1 MIWVGGKIIT
11 ALIFWIFIGVNVSE
25 GQDSSTVTQEDY
37 ESLHAEVIELRKI
50 KEIHQQQHSMG
61 EKNYQ
66 MGEEYFPTYGTTLE
80 RVKKRGF
87 IVCGTYPDFPG
98 FSEEKEFD
106 SPLAERRGK
115 IWIGFDVEICRA
127 VAAAVFGNHQ
137 RIEFIGVN
145 GRTRFDRLI
154 DGSIDVL
161 SAATTWTFS
170 RDVEKKLEYVA
181 TTYYDGQGFM
191 VRKNLGVSSAK
202 QLVGASVCFSE
213 TSTAAQN
220 IKDFFEY
227 HEIRYVPIPVAPHE
241 NVKELYAA
249 GECDMYGTDRSGLAS
264 NRLSFDDP
272 ERHMILPE
280 VISKEPLGPVVK
292 YGDQQ
297 WADIVRWSI
306 FVLFIGEEMGIT
318 QNNIDGLKNHKNPS
332 IQRFMGERNG
342 EKYPNLG
349 IKLGLDKL
357 WSYFII
363 KQLGNYGE
371 IYERNVGI
379 NTPIGLNRG
388 LNKLYRHGGLI
399 YAPPLR

>member
-1 MIWVGGKIIT
+1 MIGKVIISLVWV
-11 ALIFWIFIGVNVSE
+11 FWILAMSTVE
-25 GQDSSTVTQEDY
+25 GQDPSAVSQDDY
-37 ESLHAEVIELRKI
+37 DSLHAEVIELRKI
-50 KEIHQQQHSMG
+50 KEIHQQMLPQG
-61 EKNYQ
+61 EKNYK
-66 MGEEYFPTYGTTLE
+66 MKDEYFPTYGSTLA
-80 RVKKRGF
+80 RVKKRGY
-87 IVCGTYPDFPG
+87 IICGTYPDFPG
-98 FSEEKEFD
+98 FSEEVEE
-106 SPLAERRGK
+106 AEESK
-115 IWIGFDVEICRA
+115 VWVGFDIDICRA
-127 VAAAVFGNHQ
+127 VASAVFGNQ
-137 RIEFIGVN
+137 WRIQFIGIN
-145 GRTRFDRLI
+145 GRTRFERLI

-181 TTYYDGQGFM
+181 TTYFDGQGFM

-202 QLVGASVCFSE
+202 QLVGASVCFSGA
-213 TSTAAQN
+213 STAAQN
-220 IKDFFEY
+220 IRDFFEY
-227 HEIRYVPIPVAPHE
+227 HEIRFVPIEISADQD
-241 NVKELYAA
+241 VKELYAA

-272 ERHMILPE
+272 DRHMILPE

-306 FVLFIGEEMGIT
+306 FVLFLAEEMGIT
-318 QNNIDGLKNHKNPS
+318 QDNIDGFKQHKNPS

-342 EKYPNLG
+342 EEYPNLG

-357 WSYFII
+357 WAYYII
-363 KQLGNYGE
+363 KQLGNYKE

-388 LNKLYRHGGLI
+388 LNKLYIHGGLL

>member
-1 MIWVGGKIIT
+1 MVGKVIISLVWV
-11 ALIFWIFIGVNVSE
+11 FWILAMSTVE
-25 GQDSSTVTQEDY
+25 GQDPSAVSQDDY
-37 ESLHAEVIELRKI
+37 DSLHAEVIELRKI
-50 KEIHQQQHSMG
+50 KKIHQQMLPQG
-61 EKNYQ
+61 EKNYK
-66 MGEEYFPTYGTTLE
+66 MKDEYFPAYGSTLA
-80 RVKKRGF
+80 RVKKRGY
-87 IVCGTYPDFPG
+87 IICGTYPDFPG
-98 FSEEKEFD
+98 FSEEVEE
-106 SPLAERRGK
+106 AEESK
-115 IWIGFDVEICRA
+115 VWVGFDIDICRA
-127 VAAAVFGNHQ
+127 VASAVFGNQ
-137 RIEFIGVN
+137 WRIQFIGIN
-145 GRTRFDRLI
+145 GRTRFERLI

-181 TTYYDGQGFM
+181 TTYFDGQGFM

-202 QLVGASVCFSE
+202 QLVGASVCFSGS
-213 TSTAAQN
+213 STAAQN
-220 IKDFFEY
+220 IRDFFEY
-227 HEIRYVPIPVAPHE
+227 HEIKFVPIEISADQS
-241 NVKELYAA
+241 VKELYAA

-306 FVLFIGEEMGIT
+306 FVLFLAEEMEIT
-318 QNNIDGLKNHKNPS
+318 QDNIDGFKQHKNPS

-342 EKYPNLG
+342 EEHPNLG

-357 WSYFII
+357 WAYYII

-388 LNKLYRHGGLI
+388 LNKLYIHGGLL

>member
-1 MIWVGGKIIT
+1 MIMVGKVIVSIIW
-11 ALIFWIFIGVNVSE
+11 AFWIMSM
-25 GQDSSTVTQEDY
+25 STVEGEPDVKQEDY
-37 ESLHAEVIELRKI
+37 DTLHAEVLELRKI
-50 KEIHQQQHSMG
+50 KKIHQQQHSMG

-80 RVKKRGF
+80 RVKKRGY
-87 IVCGTYPDFPG
+87 IICGTYPDFPG
-98 FSEEKEFD
+98 FSEEKEFETTL
-106 SPLAERRGK
+106 PERQSK
-115 IWIGFDVEICRA
+115 IWVGFDVEICRA
-127 VAAAVFGNHQ
+127 IASAVFGNLL
-137 RIEFIGVN
+137 RIEFIGID
-145 GRTRFDRLI
+145 GRTRFDRLM

-227 HEIRYVPIPVAPHE
+227 HEIRYVPISVAPHQ

-249 GECDMYGTDRSGLAS
+249 GKCDMYGTDRSGLAS

-318 QNNIDGLKNHKNPS
+318 QGNIDRLKNHKNPS

-342 EKYPNLG
+342 EDYPNLG

-371 IYERNVGI
+371 IYERNVGL
-379 NTPIGLNRG
+379 NTPVGLHRG
-388 LNKLYRHGGLI
+388 LNKLYKHGGLI

>member
-1 MIWVGGKIIT
+1 MIMIGKIIIS
-11 ALIFWIFIGVNVSE
+11 LVWVFWILAM
-25 GQDSSTVTQEDY
+25 STVEGGPDVSQDDY
-37 ESLHAEVIELRKI
+37 DSLHAEVIELRKI
-50 KEIHQQQHSMG
+50 KKIHQQQHPQG
-61 EKNYQ
+61 EKNYK
-66 MGEEYFPTYGTTLE
+66 MKDEYFPAYGSTLA
-80 RVKKRGF
+80 RVKKRGY
-87 IVCGTYPDFPG
+87 IICGTYPDFPG
-98 FSEEKEFD
+98 FSEEVEE
-106 SPLAERRGK
+106 AEESK
-115 IWIGFDVEICRA
+115 VWVGFDIDICRA
-127 VAAAVFGNHQ
+127 VASAVFGNQ
-137 RIEFIGVN
+137 WRIQFIGIN
-145 GRTRFDRLI
+145 GRTRFERLI

-170 RDVEKKLEYVA
+170 RDVEKRLEYVA

-202 QLVGASVCFSE
+202 QLVGASVCFSGS
-213 TSTAAQN
+213 STAAQN
-220 IKDFFEY
+220 IRDFFEY
-227 HEIRYVPIPVAPHE
+227 HEIKFVPIEISADQS
-241 NVKELYAA
+241 VKELYAA

-272 ERHMILPE
+272 DRHMILPE

-306 FVLFIGEEMGIT
+306 FVLFIAEEMGIT
-318 QNNIDGLKNHKNPS
+318 QDNIDGLKQHKNPS

-342 EKYPNLG
+342 EEHPNLG

>member
-1 MIWVGGKIIT
+1 MVGKIIIS
-11 ALIFWIFIGVNVSE
+11 LVWVFWILAMSTVE
-25 GQDSSTVTQEDY
+25 GQDPSAVSQDDY
-37 ESLHAEVIELRKI
+37 DSLHAEVVELRKI
-50 KEIHQQQHSMG
+50 KKIHQQMLPQG
-61 EKNYQ
+61 EKNYK
-66 MGEEYFPTYGTTLE
+66 MKDEYFPAYGSTLA
-80 RVKKRGF
+80 RVKKRGY
-87 IVCGTYPDFPG
+87 IICGTYPDFPG
-98 FSEEKEFD
+98 FSEEVEE
-106 SPLAERRGK
+106 AEESK
-115 IWIGFDVEICRA
+115 VWVGFDIDICRA
-127 VAAAVFGNHQ
+127 VASAVFGNHWSIQ
-137 RIEFIGVN
+137 FIGIN
-145 GRTRFDRLI
+145 GRTRFERLI

-202 QLVGASVCFSE
+202 QLVGASVCFSGA
-213 TSTAAQN
+213 STAAQN
-220 IKDFFEY
+220 IRDFFEY
-227 HEIRYVPIPVAPHE
+227 HEIRFVPIEISADQS
-241 NVKELYAA
+241 VKELYAA
-249 GECDMYGTDRSGLAS
+249 GKCDMYGTDRSGLAS

-306 FVLFIGEEMGIT
+306 FVLFIAEEMGIT
-318 QNNIDGLKNHKNPS
+318 QDNIDGLKQHKNPS

-342 EKYPNLG
+342 EEHPNLG

-357 WSYFII
+357 WAYYII
-363 KQLGNYGE
+363 KQLGNYKE

-388 LNKLYRHGGLI
+388 LNKLYIHGGLL

>member
-1 MIWVGGKIIT
+1 MVGKIIIS
-11 ALIFWIFIGVNVSE
+11 LVWVFWILAMSTVE
-25 GQDSSTVTQEDY
+25 GQDPSDVSQDDY
-37 ESLHAEVIELRKI
+37 DSLHAEVIELRKI
-50 KEIHQQQHSMG
+50 KKIHQQMLPQG
-61 EKNYQ
+61 EKNYK
-66 MGEEYFPTYGTTLE
+66 MKDEYFPAYGTTLE
-80 RVKKRGF
+80 RVKKRGY
-87 IVCGTYPDFPG
+87 IICGTYPDFPG
-98 FSEEKEFD
+98 FSEEVEE
-106 SPLAERRGK
+106 AEESK
-115 IWIGFDVEICRA
+115 VWVGFDIDICRA
-127 VAAAVFGNHQ
+127 VASAVFGNQ
-137 RIEFIGVN
+137 WRIQFIGIN
-145 GRTRFDRLI
+145 GRTRFERLM

-202 QLVGASVCFSE
+202 QLVGASVCFSGS
-213 TSTAAQN
+213 STAAQN
-220 IKDFFEY
+220 IRDFFEY
-227 HEIRYVPIPVAPHE
+227 HEIRFVPIEISADQD
-241 NVKELYAA
+241 VKELYAA

-306 FVLFIGEEMGIT
+306 FVLFLAEEMGIT
-318 QNNIDGLKNHKNPS
+318 QDNIDGFKQHKKPS

-342 EKYPNLG
+342 EEYPNLG

-357 WSYFII
+357 WAYYII
-363 KQLGNYGE
+363 KQLGNYKE

-388 LNKLYRHGGLI
+388 LNKLYIHGGLL

>member
-1 MIWVGGKIIT
+1 MVGKVIVSLVWV
-11 ALIFWIFIGVNVSE
+11 FWILAMSTVE
-25 GQDSSTVTQEDY
+25 GQDSSTITQDDY
-37 ESLHAEVIELRKI
+37 DSLHAEVVELRKI
-50 KEIHQQQHSMG
+50 KKIHQQMLPQG
-61 EKNYQ
+61 EKNYK
-66 MGEEYFPTYGTTLE
+66 MKDEYFPAYGSTLA
-80 RVKKRGF
+80 RVKKRGY
-87 IVCGTYPDFPG
+87 IICGTYPDFPG
-98 FSEEKEFD
+98 FSEEVEE
-106 SPLAERRGK
+106 AEESK
-115 IWIGFDVEICRA
+115 VWVGFDIDICRA
-127 VAAAVFGNHQ
+127 VASAVFGNQ
-137 RIEFIGVN
+137 WRIQFIGIN
-145 GRTRFDRLI
+145 GRTRFERLI

-181 TTYYDGQGFM
+181 TTYFDGQGFM

-202 QLVGASVCFSE
+202 QLVGASVCFSGA
-213 TSTAAQN
+213 STAAQN
-220 IKDFFEY
+220 IRDFFEY
-227 HEIRYVPIPVAPHE
+227 HEIRFVPIEISADQD
-241 NVKELYAA
+241 VKELYAA

-306 FVLFIGEEMGIT
+306 FVLFLAEEMGIT
-318 QNNIDGLKNHKNPS
+318 QDNIDGFKQHKNPS

-342 EKYPNLG
+342 EEYPNLG

-357 WSYFII
+357 WAYYII
-363 KQLGNYGE
+363 KQLGNYKE

-388 LNKLYRHGGLI
+388 LNKLYIHGGLL

>member
-1 MIWVGGKIIT
+1 MIMIGKIIIS
-11 ALIFWIFIGVNVSE
+11 LVWVFWILAMSTVE
-25 GQDSSTVTQEDY
+25 GQDSSTITQDDY
-37 ESLHAEVIELRKI
+37 DSLHAEVVELRKI
-50 KEIHQQQHSMG
+50 KKIHQQMLPQG
-61 EKNYQ
+61 EKNYK
-66 MGEEYFPTYGTTLE
+66 MKDEYFPAYGSTLA
-80 RVKKRGF
+80 RVKKRGY
-87 IVCGTYPDFPG
+87 IICGTYPDFPG
-98 FSEEKEFD
+98 FSEEVEE
-106 SPLAERRGK
+106 AEESK
-115 IWIGFDVEICRA
+115 VWVGFDIDICRA
-127 VAAAVFGNHQ
+127 VASAVFGNQ
-137 RIEFIGVN
+137 WRIQFIGIN
-145 GRTRFDRLI
+145 GRTRFERLI

-181 TTYYDGQGFM
+181 TTYFDGQGFM

-202 QLVGASVCFSE
+202 QLVGASVCFSGA
-213 TSTAAQN
+213 STAAQN
-220 IKDFFEY
+220 IRDFFEY
-227 HEIRYVPIPVAPHE
+227 HEIRFVPIEISADQD
-241 NVKELYAA
+241 VKELYAA

-306 FVLFIGEEMGIT
+306 FVLFLAEEMGIT
-318 QNNIDGLKNHKNPS
+318 QDNIDGFKQHKNPS

-342 EKYPNLG
+342 EEYPNLG

-357 WSYFII
+357 WAYYII
-363 KQLGNYGE
+363 KQLGNYKE

-388 LNKLYRHGGLI
+388 LNKLYIHGGLL

>member
-1 MIWVGGKIIT
+1 MVGKVIISLVWV
-11 ALIFWIFIGVNVSE
+11 FWILAMSTVE
-25 GQDSSTVTQEDY
+25 GQDSSTITQDDY
-37 ESLHAEVIELRKI
+37 DSLHAEVIELRKI
-50 KEIHQQQHSMG
+50 KKIHQQMLPQG
-61 EKNYQ
+61 EKNYK
-66 MGEEYFPTYGTTLE
+66 MKDEYFPAYGSTLA
-80 RVKKRGF
+80 RVKKRGY
-87 IVCGTYPDFPG
+87 IICGTYPDFPG
-98 FSEEKEFD
+98 FSEEVEE
-106 SPLAERRGK
+106 AEESK
-115 IWIGFDVEICRA
+115 VWVGFDIDICRA
-127 VAAAVFGNHQ
+127 VASAVFGNQ
-137 RIEFIGVN
+137 WRIQFIGIN
-145 GRTRFDRLI
+145 GRTRFERLI

-181 TTYYDGQGFM
+181 TTYFDGQGFM

-202 QLVGASVCFSE
+202 QLVGASVCFSGA
-213 TSTAAQN
+213 STAAQN
-220 IKDFFEY
+220 IRDFFEY
-227 HEIRYVPIPVAPHE
+227 HEIRFVPIEISADQD
-241 NVKELYAA
+241 VKELYAA

-306 FVLFIGEEMGIT
+306 FVLFLAEEMGIT
-318 QNNIDGLKNHKNPS
+318 QDNIDGFKQHKNPS

-342 EKYPNLG
+342 EEHPNLG

-357 WSYFII
+357 WAYYII
-363 KQLGNYGE
+363 KQLGNYKE

-388 LNKLYRHGGLI
+388 LNKLYIHGGLL

>member
-1 MIWVGGKIIT
+1 MVGKVIISLVWV
-11 ALIFWIFIGVNVSE
+11 FWILAMSTVE
-25 GQDSSTVTQEDY
+25 GQDSSTITQDDY
-37 ESLHAEVIELRKI
+37 DSLHAEVVELRKI
-50 KEIHQQQHSMG
+50 KKIHQQMLPQG
-61 EKNYQ
+61 EKNYK
-66 MGEEYFPTYGTTLE
+66 MKDEYFPAYGSTLA
-80 RVKKRGF
+80 RVKKRGY
-87 IVCGTYPDFPG
+87 IICGTYPDFPG
-98 FSEEKEFD
+98 FSEEVEE
-106 SPLAERRGK
+106 AEESK
-115 IWIGFDVEICRA
+115 VWVGFDIDICRA
-127 VAAAVFGNHQ
+127 VASAVFGNQ
-137 RIEFIGVN
+137 WRIQFIGIN
-145 GRTRFDRLI
+145 GRTRFERLM

-181 TTYYDGQGFM
+181 TTYFDGQGFM

-202 QLVGASVCFSE
+202 QLVGASVCFSGA
-213 TSTAAQN
+213 STAAQN
-220 IKDFFEY
+220 IRDFFEY
-227 HEIRYVPIPVAPHE
+227 HEIRFVPIEISADQS
-241 NVKELYAA
+241 VKELYAA

-306 FVLFIGEEMGIT
+306 FVLFLAEEMGIT
-318 QNNIDGLKNHKNPS
+318 QDNIDGLKQHKNPS

-342 EKYPNLG
+342 EEHPNLG

-357 WSYFII
+357 WAYYII
-363 KQLGNYGE
+363 KQLGNYKE

-388 LNKLYRHGGLI
+388 LNKLYIHGGLL

>member
-1 MIWVGGKIIT
+1 MIMVGKVIVSIIW
-11 ALIFWIFIGVNVSE
+11 AFWIMSM
-25 GQDSSTVTQEDY
+25 STVEGEPDVKQEDY
-37 ESLHAEVIELRKI
+37 DTLHAEVIELRKI
-50 KEIHQQQHSMG
+50 KKIHQQQHSMG

-80 RVKKRGF
+80 RVKKRGY
-87 IVCGTYPDFPG
+87 IICGTYPDFPG
-98 FSEEKEFD
+98 FSEEKEFETTL
-106 SPLAERRGK
+106 PERQSK
-115 IWIGFDVEICRA
+115 VWVGFDVEICRA
-127 VAAAVFGNHQ
+127 VASAVFGNLQ
-137 RIEFIGVN
+137 RIEFIGIN
-145 GRTRFDRLI
+145 GRTRFERLM

-227 HEIRYVPIPVAPHE
+227 HEIRYVPISVAPHQ

-318 QNNIDGLKNHKNPS
+318 QGNIDRLKNHKNPS

-342 EKYPNLG
+342 EDYPNLG

-371 IYERNVGI
+371 IYERNVGL
-379 NTPIGLNRG
+379 NTPVGLHRG
-388 LNKLYRHGGLI
+388 LNKLYKHGGLI

>member
-1 MIWVGGKIIT
+1 MIMIGKIIIS
-11 ALIFWIFIGVNVSE
+11 LVWVFWILAMSTVE
-25 GQDSSTVTQEDY
+25 GQDPSAVSQDDY
-37 ESLHAEVIELRKI
+37 DSLHAEVIELRKI
-50 KEIHQQQHSMG
+50 KKIHQQMLPQG
-61 EKNYQ
+61 EKNYK
-66 MGEEYFPTYGTTLE
+66 MKDEYFPTYGSTLA
-80 RVKKRGF
+80 RVKKRGY
-87 IVCGTYPDFPG
+87 IICGTYPDFPG
-98 FSEEKEFD
+98 FSEEVEE
-106 SPLAERRGK
+106 AEESK
-115 IWIGFDVEICRA
+115 VWVGFDIDICRA
-127 VAAAVFGNHQ
+127 VASAVFGNQ
-137 RIEFIGVN
+137 WRIQFIGIN
-145 GRTRFDRLI
+145 GRTRFERLI

-181 TTYYDGQGFM
+181 TTYFDGQGFM

-202 QLVGASVCFSE
+202 QLVGASVCFSGA
-213 TSTAAQN
+213 STAAQN
-220 IKDFFEY
+220 IRDFFEY
-227 HEIRYVPIPVAPHE
+227 HEIRFVPIEISADQD
-241 NVKELYAA
+241 VKELYAA

-306 FVLFIGEEMGIT
+306 FVLFLAEELGIS
-318 QNNIDGLKNHKNPS
+318 QDNIDGFKQHKNPS

-342 EKYPNLG
+342 EEYPNLG

-357 WSYFII
+357 WAYYII
-363 KQLGNYGE
+363 KQLGNYKE

-388 LNKLYRHGGLI
+388 LNKLYIHGGLL

>member
-1 MIWVGGKIIT
+1 MMMIGKIIIS
-11 ALIFWIFIGVNVSE
+11 LVWVFWILAMSTVE
-25 GQDSSTVTQEDY
+25 GQDSSTITQDDY
-37 ESLHAEVIELRKI
+37 DSLHAEVIELRKI
-50 KEIHQQQHSMG
+50 KKIHQQMLPQG
-61 EKNYQ
+61 EKNYK
-66 MGEEYFPTYGTTLE
+66 MKDEYFPAYGSTLA
-80 RVKKRGF
+80 RVKKRGY
-87 IVCGTYPDFPG
+87 IICGTYPDFPG
-98 FSEEKEFD
+98 FSEEVEE
-106 SPLAERRGK
+106 AEESK
-115 IWIGFDVEICRA
+115 VWVGFDIDICRA
-127 VAAAVFGNHQ
+127 VASAVFGNQ
-137 RIEFIGVN
+137 WRIQFIGIN
-145 GRTRFDRLI
+145 GRTRFERLI

-181 TTYYDGQGFM
+181 TTYFDGQGFM

-202 QLVGASVCFSE
+202 QLVGASVCFSGA
-213 TSTAAQN
+213 STAAQN
-220 IKDFFEY
+220 IRDFFEY
-227 HEIRYVPIPVAPHE
+227 HEIRFVPIEISADQD
-241 NVKELYAA
+241 VKELYAA

-306 FVLFIGEEMGIT
+306 FVLFLAEEMGIT
-318 QNNIDGLKNHKNPS
+318 QDNIDGFKQHKNPS

-342 EKYPNLG
+342 EEYPNLG

-357 WSYFII
+357 WAYYII
-363 KQLGNYGE
+363 KQLGNYKE

-388 LNKLYRHGGLI
+388 LNKLYIHGGLL

>member
-1 MIWVGGKIIT
+1 MIMIGKIIIS
-11 ALIFWIFIGVNVSE
+11 LVWVFWILAMSTVE
-25 GQDSSTVTQEDY
+25 GQDSSTITQDDY
-37 ESLHAEVIELRKI
+37 DSLHAEVIELRKI
-50 KEIHQQQHSMG
+50 KKIHQQQLPQG
-61 EKNYQ
+61 EKNYK
-66 MGEEYFPTYGTTLE
+66 MKDEYFPAYGSTLA
-80 RVKKRGF
+80 RVKKRGY
-87 IVCGTYPDFPG
+87 IICGTYPDFPG
-98 FSEEKEFD
+98 FSEEVEE
-106 SPLAERRGK
+106 AEESK
-115 IWIGFDVEICRA
+115 VWVGFDIDICRA
-127 VAAAVFGNHQ
+127 VASAVFGNQ
-137 RIEFIGVN
+137 WRIQFIGIN
-145 GRTRFDRLI
+145 GRTRFERLM

-181 TTYYDGQGFM
+181 TTYFDGQGFM

-202 QLVGASVCFSE
+202 QLVGASVCFSGS
-213 TSTAAQN
+213 STAAQN
-220 IKDFFEY
+220 IRDFFEY
-227 HEIRYVPIPVAPHE
+227 HEIRFVPIEISADQS
-241 NVKELYAA
+241 VKELYAA
-249 GECDMYGTDRSGLAS
+249 GKCDMYGTDRSGLAS

-272 ERHMILPE
+272 DRHMILPE

-306 FVLFIGEEMGIT
+306 FVLFMAEEMGIT
-318 QNNIDGLKNHKNPS
+318 QDNIDGLKQHRNPS

-342 EKYPNLG
+342 EEYPNLG

-357 WSYFII
+357 WAYYII
-363 KQLGNYGE
+363 KQLGNYKE

-388 LNKLYRHGGLI
+388 LNKLYIHGGLL

>member
-1 MIWVGGKIIT
+1 MIGKVIISLVWV
-11 ALIFWIFIGVNVSE
+11 FWILAMSTVE
-25 GQDSSTVTQEDY
+25 GQDSSTITQDDY
-37 ESLHAEVIELRKI
+37 DSLHAEVVELRKI
-50 KEIHQQQHSMG
+50 KKIHQQMLPQG
-61 EKNYQ
+61 EKNYK
-66 MGEEYFPTYGTTLE
+66 MKDEYFPTYGSTLA
-80 RVKKRGF
+80 RVKKRGY
-87 IVCGTYPDFPG
+87 IICGTYPDFPG
-98 FSEEKEFD
+98 FSEEVEE
-106 SPLAERRGK
+106 AEESK
-115 IWIGFDVEICRA
+115 VWVGFDIDICRA
-127 VAAAVFGNHQ
+127 VASAVFGNQ
-137 RIEFIGVN
+137 WRIQFIGIN
-145 GRTRFDRLI
+145 GRTRFERLI

-181 TTYYDGQGFM
+181 TTYFDGQGFM

-202 QLVGASVCFSE
+202 QLVGASVCFSGA
-213 TSTAAQN
+213 STAAQN
-220 IKDFFEY
+220 IRDFFEY
-227 HEIRYVPIPVAPHE
+227 HEIRFVPIEISADQD
-241 NVKELYAA
+241 VKELYAA

-272 ERHMILPE
+272 DRHMILPE

-306 FVLFIGEEMGIT
+306 FVLFLAEEMGIT
-318 QNNIDGLKNHKNPS
+318 QDNIDGFKQHKNPS

-342 EKYPNLG
+342 EEYPNLG

-357 WSYFII
+357 WAYYII
-363 KQLGNYGE
+363 KQLGNYKE

-388 LNKLYRHGGLI
+388 LNKLYIHGGLL

>member
-1 MIWVGGKIIT
+1 MIMIGKIIIS
-11 ALIFWIFIGVNVSE
+11 LVWVFWILAMSTVE
-25 GQDSSTVTQEDY
+25 GQDSSTITQDDY
-37 ESLHAEVIELRKI
+37 DSLHAEVIELRKI
-50 KEIHQQQHSMG
+50 KKIHQQMLPQG
-61 EKNYQ
+61 EKNYK
-66 MGEEYFPTYGTTLE
+66 MKDEYFPAYGSTLA
-80 RVKKRGF
+80 RVKKRGY
-87 IVCGTYPDFPG
+87 IICGTYPDFPG
-98 FSEEKEFD
+98 FSEEVEE
-106 SPLAERRGK
+106 AEESK
-115 IWIGFDVEICRA
+115 VWVGFDIDICRA
-127 VAAAVFGNHQ
+127 VASAVFGNHWSIQ
-137 RIEFIGVN
+137 FIGIN
-145 GRTRFDRLI
+145 GRTRFERLM

-181 TTYYDGQGFM
+181 TTYFDGQGFM

-202 QLVGASVCFSE
+202 QLVGASVCFSGA
-213 TSTAAQN
+213 STAAQN
-220 IKDFFEY
+220 IRDFFEY
-227 HEIRYVPIPVAPHE
+227 HEIRFVPIEISADQD
-241 NVKELYAA
+241 VKELYAA

-272 ERHMILPE
+272 DRHMILPE

-318 QNNIDGLKNHKNPS
+318 QNNIDGLKQHKNPS

-342 EKYPNLG
+342 EEYSNLG

-357 WSYFII
+357 WAYYII

-388 LNKLYRHGGLI
+388 LNKLYIHGGLL

>member
-1 MIWVGGKIIT
+1 MIMIGKIIIS
-11 ALIFWIFIGVNVSE
+11 LVWVFWILAMSTVE
-25 GQDSSTVTQEDY
+25 GQDPSAVSQDDY
-37 ESLHAEVIELRKI
+37 DSLHAEVIELRKI
-50 KEIHQQQHSMG
+50 KKIHQQMLPQG
-61 EKNYQ
+61 EKNYK
-66 MGEEYFPTYGTTLE
+66 MKDEYFPAYGSTLA
-80 RVKKRGF
+80 RVKKRGY
-87 IVCGTYPDFPG
+87 IICGTYPDFPG
-98 FSEEKEFD
+98 FSEEVEE
-106 SPLAERRGK
+106 AEESK
-115 IWIGFDVEICRA
+115 VWVGFDIDICRA
-127 VAAAVFGNHQ
+127 VASAVFGNQ
-137 RIEFIGVN
+137 WRIQFIGIN
-145 GRTRFDRLI
+145 GRTRFERLI

-181 TTYYDGQGFM
+181 TTYFDGQGFM

-202 QLVGASVCFSE
+202 QLVGASVCFSGA
-213 TSTAAQN
+213 STAAQN
-220 IKDFFEY
+220 IRDFFEY
-227 HEIRYVPIPVAPHE
+227 HEIRFVPIEISADQS
-241 NVKELYAA
+241 VKELYAA
-249 GECDMYGTDRSGLAS
+249 GKCDMYGTDRSGLAS

-306 FVLFIGEEMGIT
+306 FVLFLAEEMGIT
-318 QNNIDGLKNHKNPS
+318 QDNIDGFKQHKNPS

-342 EKYPNLG
+342 EEYPNLG

-357 WSYFII
+357 WAYYII
-363 KQLGNYGE
+363 KQLGNYKE

-388 LNKLYRHGGLI
+388 LNKLYIHGGLL

>member
-1 MIWVGGKIIT
+1 MIMIGKIIIS
-11 ALIFWIFIGVNVSE
+11 LVWVFWILAMSTVE
-25 GQDSSTVTQEDY
+25 GQDSSTITQDDY
-37 ESLHAEVIELRKI
+37 DSLHAEVIELRKI
-50 KEIHQQQHSMG
+50 KKIHQQMLPQG
-61 EKNYQ
+61 EKNYK
-66 MGEEYFPTYGTTLE
+66 MKDEYFPAYGSTLA
-80 RVKKRGF
+80 RVKNRGY
-87 IVCGTYPDFPG
+87 IICGTYPDFPG
-98 FSEEKEFD
+98 FSEEVEE
-106 SPLAERRGK
+106 AEESK
-115 IWIGFDVEICRA
+115 VWVGFDIDICRA
-127 VAAAVFGNHQ
+127 VASAVFGNHWSIQ
-137 RIEFIGVN
+137 FIGIN
-145 GRTRFDRLI
+145 GRTRFERLM

-181 TTYYDGQGFM
+181 TTYFDGQGFM

-202 QLVGASVCFSE
+202 QLVGASVCFSGS
-213 TSTAAQN
+213 STAAQN
-220 IKDFFEY
+220 IRDFFEY
-227 HEIRYVPIPVAPHE
+227 HEIRFVPIEISADQS
-241 NVKELYAA
+241 VKELYAA

-272 ERHMILPE
+272 DRHMILPE

-318 QNNIDGLKNHKNPS
+318 QDNIDGLKNHKNPS

-342 EKYPNLG
+342 EEHPNLG

>member
-1 MIWVGGKIIT
+1 MIMIGKIIIS
-11 ALIFWIFIGVNVSE
+11 LVWVFWILAMSTVE
-25 GQDSSTVTQEDY
+25 GQDPFAVSQDDY
-37 ESLHAEVIELRKI
+37 DSLHAEVVELRKI
-50 KEIHQQQHSMG
+50 KKIHQQMLPQG
-61 EKNYQ
+61 EKNYK
-66 MGEEYFPTYGTTLE
+66 MKDEYFPTYGSTLA
-80 RVKKRGF
+80 RVKKRGY
-87 IVCGTYPDFPG
+87 IICGTYPDFPG
-98 FSEEKEFD
+98 FSEEVEE
-106 SPLAERRGK
+106 AEESK
-115 IWIGFDVEICRA
+115 VWVGFDIDICRA
-127 VAAAVFGNHQ
+127 VASAVFGNHWSIQ
-137 RIEFIGVN
+137 FIGIN
-145 GRTRFDRLI
+145 GRTRFERLM

-181 TTYYDGQGFM
+181 TTYFDGQGFM

-202 QLVGASVCFSE
+202 QLVGASVCFSGA
-213 TSTAAQN
+213 STAAQN
-220 IKDFFEY
+220 IRDFFEY
-227 HEIRYVPIPVAPHE
+227 HEIRFVPIEISADQD
-241 NVKELYAA
+241 VKELYAA

-306 FVLFIGEEMGIT
+306 FVLFLAEELGIS
-318 QNNIDGLKNHKNPS
+318 QDNIDGFKQHKNPS

-342 EKYPNLG
+342 EEHPNLG

-357 WSYFII
+357 WAYYII
-363 KQLGNYGE
+363 KQLGNYKE

-388 LNKLYRHGGLI
+388 LNKLYIHGGLL

>member
-1 MIWVGGKIIT
+1 MVGKIIIS
-11 ALIFWIFIGVNVSE
+11 LVWVFWILAMSTVE
-25 GQDSSTVTQEDY
+25 GQDPSAVSQDDY
-37 ESLHAEVIELRKI
+37 DSLHAEVIELRKI
-50 KEIHQQQHSMG
+50 KKIHQQMLPQG
-61 EKNYQ
+61 EKNYK
-66 MGEEYFPTYGTTLE
+66 MKDEYFPAYGSTLA
-80 RVKKRGF
+80 RVKKRGY
-87 IVCGTYPDFPG
+87 IICGTYPDFPG
-98 FSEEKEFD
+98 FSEEVEE
-106 SPLAERRGK
+106 AEESK
-115 IWIGFDVEICRA
+115 VWVGFDIDICRA
-127 VAAAVFGNHQ
+127 VASAVFGNQ
-137 RIEFIGVN
+137 WRIQFIGIN
-145 GRTRFDRLI
+145 GRTRFERLI

-181 TTYYDGQGFM
+181 TTYFDGQGFM

-202 QLVGASVCFSE
+202 QLVGASVCFSGA
-213 TSTAAQN
+213 STAAQN
-220 IKDFFEY
+220 IRDFFEY
-227 HEIRYVPIPVAPHE
+227 HEIRFVPIEISADQD
-241 NVKELYAA
+241 VKELYAA

-272 ERHMILPE
+272 DRHMILPE

-306 FVLFIGEEMGIT
+306 FVLFLAEEMGIT
-318 QNNIDGLKNHKNPS
+318 QDNIDGFKQHKNPS

-342 EKYPNLG
+342 EEHPNLG

-357 WSYFII
+357 WAYYII
-363 KQLGNYGE
+363 KQLGNYKE

-388 LNKLYRHGGLI
+388 LNKLYIHGGLL

>member
-1 MIWVGGKIIT
+1 MIMVGKIIIS
-11 ALIFWIFIGVNVSE
+11 LVWVFWILAMSTVE
-25 GQDSSTVTQEDY
+25 GQDPSAVSQDDY
-37 ESLHAEVIELRKI
+37 DSLHAEVVELRKI
-50 KEIHQQQHSMG
+50 KKIHQQMLPQG
-61 EKNYQ
+61 EKNYK
-66 MGEEYFPTYGTTLE
+66 MKDEYFPAYGSTLA
-80 RVKKRGF
+80 RVKKRGY
-87 IVCGTYPDFPG
+87 IICGTYPDFPG
-98 FSEEKEFD
+98 FSEEVEE
-106 SPLAERRGK
+106 AEESK
-115 IWIGFDVEICRA
+115 VWVGFDIDICRA
-127 VAAAVFGNHQ
+127 VASAVFGNQ
-137 RIEFIGVN
+137 WRIQFIGIN
-145 GRTRFDRLI
+145 GRTRFERLI

-181 TTYYDGQGFM
+181 TTYFDGQGFM

-202 QLVGASVCFSE
+202 QLVGASVCFSGA
-213 TSTAAQN
+213 STAAQN
-220 IKDFFEY
+220 IRDFFEY
-227 HEIRYVPIPVAPHE
+227 HEIRFVPIEISADQD
-241 NVKELYAA
+241 VKELYAA

-272 ERHMILPE
+272 DRHMILPE

-306 FVLFIGEEMGIT
+306 FVLFLAEEMEIT
-318 QNNIDGLKNHKNPS
+318 QNNIDGFKQHKNPS

-342 EKYPNLG
+342 EEYPNLG

-357 WSYFII
+357 WAYYII
-363 KQLGNYGE
+363 KQLGNYKE

-388 LNKLYRHGGLI
+388 LNKLYIHGGLL

>member
-1 MIWVGGKIIT
+1 MVGKVIISLVWV
-11 ALIFWIFIGVNVSE
+11 FWILAMSTVE
-25 GQDSSTVTQEDY
+25 GQDSSTITQDDY
-37 ESLHAEVIELRKI
+37 DSLHAEVVELRKI
-50 KEIHQQQHSMG
+50 KKIHQQMLPQG
-61 EKNYQ
+61 EKNYK
-66 MGEEYFPTYGTTLE
+66 MKDEYFPAYGSTLA
-80 RVKKRGF
+80 RVKKRGY
-87 IVCGTYPDFPG
+87 IICGTYPDFPG
-98 FSEEKEFD
+98 FSEEVEE
-106 SPLAERRGK
+106 AEESK
-115 IWIGFDVEICRA
+115 VWVGFDIDICRA
-127 VAAAVFGNHQ
+127 VASAVFGNQ
-137 RIEFIGVN
+137 WRIQFIGIN
-145 GRTRFDRLI
+145 GRTRFERLI

-181 TTYYDGQGFM
+181 TTYFDGQGFM

-202 QLVGASVCFSE
+202 QLVGASVCFSGS
-213 TSTAAQN
+213 STAAQN
-220 IKDFFEY
+220 IRDFFEY
-227 HEIRYVPIPVAPHE
+227 HEIKFVPIEISADQS
-241 NVKELYAA
+241 VKELYAA

-272 ERHMILPE
+272 DRHMILPE

-306 FVLFIGEEMGIT
+306 FVLFLAEEMGIT
-318 QNNIDGLKNHKNPS
+318 QDNIDGLKQHKNPS

-342 EKYPNLG
+342 EEYPNLG

-357 WSYFII
+357 WAYYII
-363 KQLGNYGE
+363 KQLGNYKE

-388 LNKLYRHGGLI
+388 LNKLYIHGGLL

>member
-1 MIWVGGKIIT
+1 MIMIGKIIIS
-11 ALIFWIFIGVNVSE
+11 LVWVFWILAMSTVE
-25 GQDSSTVTQEDY
+25 GQDPSAVSQDDY
-37 ESLHAEVIELRKI
+37 DSLHAEVIELRKI
-50 KEIHQQQHSMG
+50 KKIHQQMLPQG
-61 EKNYQ
+61 EKNYK
-66 MGEEYFPTYGTTLE
+66 MKDEYFPAYGSTLA
-80 RVKKRGF
+80 RVKKRGY
-87 IVCGTYPDFPG
+87 IICGTYPDFPG
-98 FSEEKEFD
+98 FSEEVEE
-106 SPLAERRGK
+106 AEESK
-115 IWIGFDVEICRA
+115 VWVGFDIDICRA
-127 VAAAVFGNHQ
+127 VASAVFGNHWSIQ
-137 RIEFIGVN
+137 FIGIN
-145 GRTRFDRLI
+145 GRTRFERLM

-181 TTYYDGQGFM
+181 TTYFDGQGFM

-202 QLVGASVCFSE
+202 QLVGASVCFSGA
-213 TSTAAQN
+213 STAAQN
-220 IKDFFEY
+220 IRDFFEY
-227 HEIRYVPIPVAPHE
+227 HEIRFVPIEISADQS
-241 NVKELYAA
+241 VKELYAA
-249 GECDMYGTDRSGLAS
+249 GKCDMYGTDRSGLAS

-306 FVLFIGEEMGIT
+306 FVLFLAEEMEIT
-318 QNNIDGLKNHKNPS
+318 QNNIDGFKQHKNPS

-342 EKYPNLG
+342 EEYPNLG

-357 WSYFII
+357 WAYYII
-363 KQLGNYGE
+363 KQLGNYKE

-388 LNKLYRHGGLI
+388 LNKLYIHGGLL

>member
-1 MIWVGGKIIT
+1 MIMIGKIIIS
-11 ALIFWIFIGVNVSE
+11 LVWVFWILAMSTVE
-25 GQDSSTVTQEDY
+25 GQDSSTITQDDY
-37 ESLHAEVIELRKI
+37 DSLHAEVVELRKI
-50 KEIHQQQHSMG
+50 KKIHQQQHPQG
-61 EKNYQ
+61 EKNYK
-66 MGEEYFPTYGTTLE
+66 MKDEYFPAYGSTLA
-80 RVKKRGF
+80 RVKKRGY
-87 IVCGTYPDFPG
+87 IICGTYPDFPG
-98 FSEEKEFD
+98 FSEEVEE
-106 SPLAERRGK
+106 AEESK
-115 IWIGFDVEICRA
+115 VWVGFDIDICRA
-127 VAAAVFGNHQ
+127 VASAVFGNHWSIQ
-137 RIEFIGVN
+137 FIGIN
-145 GRTRFDRLI
+145 GRTRFERLM

-181 TTYYDGQGFM
+181 TTYFDGQGFM

-202 QLVGASVCFSE
+202 QLVGASVCFSGS
-213 TSTAAQN
+213 STAAQN
-220 IKDFFEY
+220 IRDFFEY
-227 HEIRYVPIPVAPHE
+227 HEIKFVPIEISADQS
-241 NVKELYAA
+241 VKELYAA

-272 ERHMILPE
+272 DRHMILPE

-306 FVLFIGEEMGIT
+306 FVLFLAEEMEIT
-318 QNNIDGLKNHKNPS
+318 QNNIDGFKQHKNPS

-342 EKYPNLG
+342 EEHPNLG

-363 KQLGNYGE
+363 KQLGNYKE

-388 LNKLYRHGGLI
+388 LNKLYIHGGLL

>member
-1 MIWVGGKIIT
+1 MVGKIIIS
-11 ALIFWIFIGVNVSE
+11 LVWVFWILAMSTVE
-25 GQDSSTVTQEDY
+25 GQDPSAVSQDDY
-37 ESLHAEVIELRKI
+37 DSLHAEVVELRKI
-50 KEIHQQQHSMG
+50 KKIHQQMLPQG
-61 EKNYQ
+61 EKNYK
-66 MGEEYFPTYGTTLE
+66 MKDEYFPAYGSTLA
-80 RVKKRGF
+80 RVKKRGY
-87 IVCGTYPDFPG
+87 IICGTYPDFPG
-98 FSEEKEFD
+98 FSEEVEE
-106 SPLAERRGK
+106 AEESK
-115 IWIGFDVEICRA
+115 VWVGFDIDICRA
-127 VAAAVFGNHQ
+127 VASAVFGNQ
-137 RIEFIGVN
+137 WRIQFIGIN
-145 GRTRFDRLI
+145 GRTRFERLI

-181 TTYYDGQGFM
+181 TTYFDGQGFM

-202 QLVGASVCFSE
+202 QLVGASVCFSGA
-213 TSTAAQN
+213 STAAQN
-220 IKDFFEY
+220 IRDFFEY
-227 HEIRYVPIPVAPHE
+227 HEIRFVPIEISADQD
-241 NVKELYAA
+241 VKELYAA

-306 FVLFIGEEMGIT
+306 FVLFLAEEMGIT
-318 QNNIDGLKNHKNPS
+318 QDNIDGFKQHKNPS

-342 EKYPNLG
+342 EEHPNLG

-357 WSYFII
+357 WAYYII
-363 KQLGNYGE
+363 KQLGNYKE

-388 LNKLYRHGGLI
+388 LNKLYIHGGLL

>member
-1 MIWVGGKIIT
+1 MIMIGKIIIS
-11 ALIFWIFIGVNVSE
+11 LVWVFWILAMSTVE
-25 GQDSSTVTQEDY
+25 GQDPSAVSQDDY
-37 ESLHAEVIELRKI
+37 DSLHAEVVELRKI
-50 KEIHQQQHSMG
+50 KKIHQQMLPQG
-61 EKNYQ
+61 EKNYK
-66 MGEEYFPTYGTTLE
+66 MKDEYFPAYGSTLA
-80 RVKKRGF
+80 RVKKRGY
-87 IVCGTYPDFPG
+87 IICGTYPDFPG
-98 FSEEKEFD
+98 FSEEVEE
-106 SPLAERRGK
+106 AEESK
-115 IWIGFDVEICRA
+115 VWVGFDIDICRA
-127 VAAAVFGNHQ
+127 VASAVFGNHWSIQ
-137 RIEFIGVN
+137 FIGIN
-145 GRTRFDRLI
+145 GRTRFERLM

-181 TTYYDGQGFM
+181 TTYFDGQGFM

-202 QLVGASVCFSE
+202 QLVGASVCFSGA
-213 TSTAAQN
+213 STAAQN
-220 IKDFFEY
+220 IRDFFEY
-227 HEIRYVPIPVAPHE
+227 HEIRFVPIEISADQD
-241 NVKELYAA
+241 VKELYAA

-306 FVLFIGEEMGIT
+306 FVLFLAEEMGIT
-318 QNNIDGLKNHKNPS
+318 QDNIDGFKQHKNPS

-342 EKYPNLG
+342 EEHPNLG

-357 WSYFII
+357 WAYYII
-363 KQLGNYGE
+363 KQLGNYKE

-388 LNKLYRHGGLI
+388 LNKLYIHGGLL

>member
-1 MIWVGGKIIT
+1 MIMIGKIIIS
-11 ALIFWIFIGVNVSE
+11 LVWVFWILAMSTVE
-25 GQDSSTVTQEDY
+25 GQDSSTITQDDY
-37 ESLHAEVIELRKI
+37 DSLHAEVVELRKI
-50 KEIHQQQHSMG
+50 KKIHQQMLPQG
-61 EKNYQ
+61 EKNYK
-66 MGEEYFPTYGTTLE
+66 MKDEYFPAYGSTLA
-80 RVKKRGF
+80 RVKKRGY
-87 IVCGTYPDFPG
+87 IICGTYPDFPG
-98 FSEEKEFD
+98 FSEEVEE
-106 SPLAERRGK
+106 AEESK
-115 IWIGFDVEICRA
+115 VWVGFDIDICRA
-127 VAAAVFGNHQ
+127 VASAVFGNQ
-137 RIEFIGVN
+137 WRIQFIGIN
-145 GRTRFDRLI
+145 GRTRFERLM

-181 TTYYDGQGFM
+181 TTYFDGQGFM

-202 QLVGASVCFSE
+202 QLVGASVCFSGA
-213 TSTAAQN
+213 STAAQN
-220 IKDFFEY
+220 IRDFFEY
-227 HEIRYVPIPVAPHE
+227 HEIRFVPIEISADQD
-241 NVKELYAA
+241 VKELYAA

-306 FVLFIGEEMGIT
+306 FVLFLAEEMGIT
-318 QNNIDGLKNHKNPS
+318 QDNIDGFKQHKNPS

-342 EKYPNLG
+342 EEHPNLG

-357 WSYFII
+357 WAYYII
-363 KQLGNYGE
+363 KQLGNYKE

-388 LNKLYRHGGLI
+388 LNKLYIHGGLL

>member
-1 MIWVGGKIIT
+1 MIMVGKVIVSIIW
-11 ALIFWIFIGVNVSE
+11 AFWIMSM
-25 GQDSSTVTQEDY
+25 STVEGEPDVKQEDY
-37 ESLHAEVIELRKI
+37 DTLHAEVIELRKI
-50 KEIHQQQHSMG
+50 KKIHQQQHSMG

-80 RVKKRGF
+80 RVKKRGY
-87 IVCGTYPDFPG
+87 IICGTYPDFPG
-98 FSEEKEFD
+98 FSEEKEFETTL
-106 SPLAERRGK
+106 PERQSK
-115 IWIGFDVEICRA
+115 IWVGFDVEICRA
-127 VAAAVFGNHQ
+127 IASAVFGNLQ
-137 RIEFIGVN
+137 RIEFIGIN
-145 GRTRFDRLI
+145 GRTRFDRLM

-227 HEIRYVPIPVAPHE
+227 HEIRYVPISVAPHQ

-249 GECDMYGTDRSGLAS
+249 GKCDMYGTDRSGLAS

-318 QNNIDGLKNHKNPS
+318 QGNIDRLKNHKNPS

-342 EKYPNLG
+342 EDYPNLG

-371 IYERNVGI
+371 IYERNVGL
-379 NTPIGLNRG
+379 NTPVGLHRG
-388 LNKLYRHGGLI
+388 LNKLYKHGGLI

>member
-1 MIWVGGKIIT
+1 MVGKVIISLVWV
-11 ALIFWIFIGVNVSE
+11 FWILAMSTVE
-25 GQDSSTVTQEDY
+25 GQDPSAVSQDDY
-37 ESLHAEVIELRKI
+37 DSLHAEVVELRKI
-50 KEIHQQQHSMG
+50 KKIHQQMLPQG
-61 EKNYQ
+61 EKNYK
-66 MGEEYFPTYGTTLE
+66 MKDEYFPAYGSTLA
-80 RVKKRGF
+80 RVKKRGY
-87 IVCGTYPDFPG
+87 IICGTYPDFPG
-98 FSEEKEFD
+98 FSEEVEE
-106 SPLAERRGK
+106 AEESK
-115 IWIGFDVEICRA
+115 VWVGFDIDICRA
-127 VAAAVFGNHQ
+127 VASAVFGNQ
-137 RIEFIGVN
+137 WRIQFIGIN
-145 GRTRFDRLI
+145 GRTRFERLM

-181 TTYYDGQGFM
+181 TTYFDGQGFM

-202 QLVGASVCFSE
+202 QLVGASVCFSGA
-213 TSTAAQN
+213 STAAQN
-220 IKDFFEY
+220 IRDFFEY
-227 HEIRYVPIPVAPHE
+227 HEIRFVPIEISADQD
-241 NVKELYAA
+241 VKELYAA

-306 FVLFIGEEMGIT
+306 FVLFLAEEMGIT
-318 QNNIDGLKNHKNPS
+318 QDNIDGFKQHKNPS

-342 EKYPNLG
+342 EEYPNLG

-357 WSYFII
+357 WAYYII
-363 KQLGNYGE
+363 KQLGNYKE

-388 LNKLYRHGGLI
+388 LNKLYIHGGLL

>member
-1 MIWVGGKIIT
+1 MIMVGKVIVSIIWAFWMMSIST
-11 ALIFWIFIGVNVSE
+11 AEGGPDVN
-25 GQDSSTVTQEDY
+25 QEDY
-37 ESLHAEVIELRKI
+37 DTLHAEVLELRKI

-80 RVKKRGF
+80 RVKKRGY
-87 IVCGTYPDFPG
+87 IICGTYPDFPG
-98 FSEEKEFD
+98 FSEEKEFETTL
-106 SPLAERRGK
+106 PERQSK
-115 IWIGFDVEICRA
+115 VWVGFDVEICRA
-127 VAAAVFGNHQ
+127 VASAVFGNLQ
-137 RIEFIGVN
+137 RIEFIGIN
-145 GRTRFDRLI
+145 GRTRFERLM

-220 IKDFFEY
+220 IRDFFEY
-227 HEIRYVPIPVAPHE
+227 HEIRYVPISVAPHE

-318 QNNIDGLKNHKNPS
+318 QGNIDRLKNHKNPS

-342 EKYPNLG
+342 EDYPNLG

-371 IYERNVGI
+371 IYERNVGA

-388 LNKLYRHGGLI
+388 LNKLYKHGGLI